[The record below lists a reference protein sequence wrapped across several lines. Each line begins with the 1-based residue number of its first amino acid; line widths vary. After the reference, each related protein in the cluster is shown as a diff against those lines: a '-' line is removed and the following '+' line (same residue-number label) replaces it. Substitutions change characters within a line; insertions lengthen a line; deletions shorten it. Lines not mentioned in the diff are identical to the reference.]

1 MNTRKKNGGICKSC
15 KSVGDARGE
24 AKEMEKG
31 VHRTE
36 GPTNERK
43 AKLEPRKEGKAVH
56 VGEKVTI
63 FASYDCARNL

>member
-1 MNTRKKNGGICKSC
+1 
-15 KSVGDARGE
+15 
-24 AKEMEKG
+24 MEKG

-43 AKLEPRKEGKAVH
+43 AESEPRKEGKDGEETRTGAVH

-63 FASYDCARNL
+63 FAGYDCARNL

>member
-1 MNTRKKNGGICKSC
+1 
-15 KSVGDARGE
+15 
-24 AKEMEKG
+24 MEKG